1 MGSRV
6 PRPRPDAIYAE
17 LSAIISDLAK
27 SADGAVKRMT
37 LRAELTA
44 TIADTAKATQAA
56 EALRAAA
63 SPTDLTKSADSAE
76 TRMALRAQIAAALE
90 NATKATQAAKALIA
104 ATRSP
109 EIAEQEPVCVSSDT
123 PATTLVPEGTRPEE
137 AVDDLAPQR
146 DAEDRVPPILQ
157 LYDELGGFNRH

>member
-17 LSAIISDLAK
+17 LYTAVSDLAK

-44 TIADTAKATQAA
+44 TIVDTAKATQAA

-63 SPTDLTKSADSAE
+63 SPTDLAKSADSAE

-90 NATKATQAAKALIA
+90 NATKATQATEALIA
-104 ATRSP
+104 AARST
-109 EIAEQEPVCVSSDT
+109 EIAEQKPVVPSDA
-123 PATTLVPEGTRPEE
+123 PATTLVPEATRPQE

-157 LYDELGGFNRH
+157 LYDELGGFARH